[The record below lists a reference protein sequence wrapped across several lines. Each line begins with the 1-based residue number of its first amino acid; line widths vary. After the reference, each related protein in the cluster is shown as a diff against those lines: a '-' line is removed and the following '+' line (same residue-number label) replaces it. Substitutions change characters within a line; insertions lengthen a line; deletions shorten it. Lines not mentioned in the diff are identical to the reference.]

1 MAPNDHTTLSTE
13 VRGASEIILQP
24 LYIVDKLNRALG
36 LLRPRRGWP
45 PETPSKLPTVIFKSI
60 QNVSGMCALMTSA
73 TAVTTW
79 WALRHGAVRAKA
91 FNPLFMR
98 CNAS

>member
-45 PETPSKLPTVIFKSI
+45 PEIPSKLPTVIFKSI
-60 QNVSGMCALMTSA
+60 QQCIRYVCFDDKCYS
-73 TAVTTW
+73 
-79 WALRHGAVRAKA
+79 RHYLVGT
-91 FNPLFMR
+91 PPW
-98 CNAS
+98 CIAS